1 MEIALDNIR
10 QAEGILDELNGLK
23 ENIENRVNLSQV
35 AGNEKRVLLTGNK
48 IMRICLIAGLNVAEK
63 RSMERINNIQLSK
76 SSIRIPSSFFT
87 HNNLRSLYSA
97 LLKIRYRDFK
107 IDWNDNPTVSRII
120 AAEMFRGR
128 DYLLNDNNLNNFLL
142 SITPHRNMSGNIPVL
157 ELIIGEYDN
166 EMEASLNIN
175 GKSITNTQILIAGST
190 GSGKTNL
197 LAVLINQ
204 FRRLSV
210 ETTYPVNFLLFDYK
224 GEFSD
229 PANNHWL
236 TLFDVDKSCILNPIE
251 RPLPFTPF
259 KDFTGKTLNEINL
272 YSSEMATALCALEK
286 ANISANMS
294 NRLSEAIVDAYKK
307 KVSTQYIFAEPYKSY
322 AYFALFQELN
332 GYMIF
337 DPLSIKDDI
346 KCFAAVAT
354 SLNRLYPHAD
364 RSRNLYNMVIK
375 GMKNTREVKV
385 EPLEIPEDKIHEVS
399 IIDIPLNDL
408 KGVTHHLTD
417 LKGKVVLIDFTVYG
431 DAASGA
437 RNLLL
442 RELYDKYAS
451 QGLEIYQISLDA
463 DEHFWK
469 TASDNLPWICVRD
482 PQGVYSSYVKI
493 YGVEHLP
500 TSFLVNRDNELS
512 LRVGEKTDLEAEIKK
527 LL

>member
-1 MEIALDNIR
+1 ML
-10 QAEGILDELNGLK
+10 
-23 ENIENRVNLSQV
+23 
-35 AGNEKRVLLTGNK
+35 
-48 IMRICLIAGLNVAEK
+48 
-63 RSMERINNIQLSK
+63 
-76 SSIRIPSSFFT
+76 
-87 HNNLRSLYSA
+87 
-97 LLKIRYRDFK
+97 
-107 IDWNDNPTVSRII
+107 
-120 AAEMFRGR
+120 
-128 DYLLNDNNLNNFLL
+128 
-142 SITPHRNMSGNIPVL
+142 
-157 ELIIGEYDN
+157 
-166 EMEASLNIN
+166 
-175 GKSITNTQILIAGST
+175 
-190 GSGKTNL
+190 
-197 LAVLINQ
+197 
-204 FRRLSV
+204 
-210 ETTYPVNFLLFDYK
+210 
-224 GEFSD
+224 
-229 PANNHWL
+229 
-236 TLFDVDKSCILNPIE
+236 
-251 RPLPFTPF
+251 
-259 KDFTGKTLNEINL
+259 
-272 YSSEMATALCALEK
+272 
-286 ANISANMS
+286 
-294 NRLSEAIVDAYKK
+294 
-307 KVSTQYIFAEPYKSY
+307 
-322 AYFALFQELN
+322 
-332 GYMIF
+332 
-337 DPLSIKDDI
+337 
-346 KCFAAVAT
+346 AT